1 MRCRSDVSGLGS
13 KILGFGYDKLWEFW
27 VFFSNEFQ
35 GLVSKGSLSLTG
47 FIFEIRRIHIPDQPL
62 ISWSSDD

>member
-1 MRCRSDVSGLGS
+1 M
-13 KILGFGYDKLWEFW
+13 INFGNF
-27 VFFSNEFQ
+27 VGFFSYEFQ

>member
-1 MRCRSDVSGLGS
+1 M
-13 KILGFGYDKLWEFW
+13 INFGNFGG
-27 VFFSNEFQ
+27 FFSYESQ